1 MTVPNTHCWKPAPS
15 TQRML
20 QPPMC
25 HVRTCPQEFFVILRT
40 NENNHP
46 PCHRPRGR
54 EALPVLQES
63 ACPHETKIKSL
74 SPRFCIPGPLPF
86 CAKTRKSRIPAFP
99 QNPVKWLPTRAC
111 GENPIFRRPAQ
122 SAHARTI
129 QRKRRQRRET
139 GTGKHTRH
147 RLVCYLYARRTARRS
162 TRWRITSS
170 MRHLADRSSTTS
182 S

>member
-1 MTVPNTHCWKPAPS
+1 MESTSIEYPKLVTVPNTPCWKPAPS

-20 QPPMC
+20 QPP
-25 HVRTCPQEFFVILRT
+25 HVSCAHVPTGILCNPSNQRKQ
-40 NENNHP
+40 P
-46 PCHRPRGR
+46 PALSSPTWARGLTR
-54 EALPVLQES
+54 VLQES
-63 ACPHETKIKSL
+63 ACPHEAKIKSL

-139 GTGKHTRH
+139 GTGKHT
-147 RLVCYLYARRTARRS
+147 
-162 TRWRITSS
+162 
-170 MRHLADRSSTTS
+170 
-182 S
+182 